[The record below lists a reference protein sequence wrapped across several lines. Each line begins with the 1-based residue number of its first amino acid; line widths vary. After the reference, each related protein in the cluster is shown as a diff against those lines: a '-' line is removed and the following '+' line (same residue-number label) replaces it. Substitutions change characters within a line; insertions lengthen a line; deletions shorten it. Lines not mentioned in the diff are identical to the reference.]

1 MKKLML
7 LLFVILLVGTVA
19 AFEFD
24 NVKNYDEE
32 TKTIDIRNSILGIPF
47 LQLGK
52 VAEIQ
57 LNTPQNYLIPIG
69 YKSVAEFQVVPFD
82 NYNDAFKELE
92 LFDKKDNNKK
102 FTRDYD
108 YKYKTIK
115 QVPDYKRV
123 CDESLGGNGTIL
135 YTNCRQEQKGFKD
148 EVVWKDL
155 ELSNFKDGEIKT
167 IGIFTE
173 VEIGDHVEWI
183 PNFFGV
189 RIDEWASWTAS
200 LNVQIVAYW
209 KLDETSGTN
218 AEDSTGNGFN
228 LTASDAAVLSS
239 FPGII
244 NSSADFRGG
253 VFHMRNATI
262 PGVVTSGGTFTISM
276 WVNGTSTADQDFID
290 NRVDSGVTNFLL
302 STSGANLNFRDTI
315 NNVNNLDAETNVFNG
330 SWNHLVIAID
340 GTSGFY
346 YFNGVSTTNFTL
358 ATSNIGGSAANFVV
372 GGIRPNGG
380 VGTVDFEGVMDEFGV
395 WNRTLSLAE
404 VEQLYNGGVGITF
417 IDVFPAIITLNAP
430 VDTFNSTSQS
440 ITFNATVVD
449 SNGVQNVTLFID
461 GTLNE
466 TNSSGVNGTYIFER
480 NISDG
485 NHNWSIGAVNDGDE
499 TSNSSVRTFSINTT
513 PIIIVISPTNTT
525 FNTSTIFFNASTSLP
540 VQTWIVNY
548 NGTNVTLPDINTSLT
563 VEDGNHHLF
572 LFGNNSVT
580 GVLGL
585 NDTILFAVDTSNP
598 SVIINSPVG
607 RQPLIK
613 IGDNET
619 VTWNITDLNLD
630 TCLLGYNGVNTTLNC
645 TTNTTSF
652 LYVNGVNNLSIFAND
667 TVGNSNT
674 TTTSWDYSI
683 IQVNQSFNSQAFT
696 TSAQT
701 FAANIT
707 INSEFTDTPTSPSI
721 IYNGTTTTGGT
732 VTSIGGDN
740 YTLSQTID
748 IPDLVNGTSDWLFS
762 FTLNSSLFNS
772 STSTQTVIR
781 LDLVNCNAANSFINF
796 TFRNETL
803 AQENVT
809 ATFDSIWEYFIGS
822 GTVTRSLSFLNATEN
837 PFYSFCLNAANDTL
851 FTLVNVSYANSISQ
865 QRQFRPTLL
874 TLTNT
879 TANQVLY
886 LLPTVDGLFNTFRTQ
901 DIAGNTIVGARGA
914 ITRTLGS
921 STITSA
927 IDVTDGSGLVI
938 FFLDPD
944 VTYTATFSASGF
956 LNNVFTFVPT
966 VDLRTVVM
974 GSIVT
979 AGNATNISLGM
990 IYDILPKNTTLNNGT
1005 DITFSFNVSSREII
1019 TFMGFTISNDTTT
1032 FLSVN
1037 QTGEGF
1043 ISGIINTSNNN
1054 TLLGVFTISTS
1065 NETIIIT
1072 RTWKIEQGFIGDY
1085 SIFRQFSLFIDY
1097 GFKDFIRLLI
1107 VIATLAIV
1115 MIFMSREIGIDEEV
1129 KMVVAILIVWA
1140 FSVVGWL
1147 DTGVVISGSTSSN
1160 INDLSQFSN
1169 QYGIAIVSTVAAA
1182 YFILRRT
1189 FRQI

>member
-7 LLFVILLVGTVA
+7 LFFVILLVGTVS

-52 VAEIQ
+52 VAEIK
-57 LNTPQNYLIPIG
+57 LNTPQNYLVPIG
-69 YKSVAEFQVVPFD
+69 YRKVAEFEVTSFD
-82 NYNDAFKELE
+82 DYKNAFKELE
-92 LFDKKDNNKK
+92 LFDKKAEMKK
-102 FTRDYD
+102 FYRDYD
-108 YKYKTIK
+108 FKSLSYKTII
-115 QVPDYKRV
+115 VDDYENV
-123 CDESLGGNGTIL
+123 LVGHTENGTAL
-135 YTNCRQEQKGFKD
+135 YEYQLVGNHQEEKEVWVKLTPADFK
-148 EVVWKDL
+148 KD
-155 ELSNFKDGEIKT
+155 DIVT

-173 VEIGDHVEWI
+173 VLIGDSVEWI

-189 RIDEWASWTAS
+189 RIDEWAVWTAS

-253 VFHMRNATI
+253 VFHMRNAAI

-276 WVNGTSTADQDFID
+276 WVNGTSTADQYFID
-290 NRVDSGVTNFLL
+290 NRVDSGATNFLL

-315 NNVNNLDAETNVFNG
+315 NNVDNLDAETNVFNG

-417 IDVFPAIITLNAP
+417 IDVFLAIITLNAP

-449 SNGVQNVTLFID
+449 NSGVQNVTLFID

-796 TFRNETL
+796 TFKNETL
-803 AQENVT
+803 AEEDVN
-809 ATFDSIWEYFIGS
+809 ATFDSIWNYFIGS
-822 GTVTRSLSFLNATEN
+822 GGVTRTLSFTNATEN
-837 PFYSFCLNAANDTL
+837 PFYGFCLNAANDTL
-851 FTLVNVSYANSISQ
+851 FTLVNVSYSNSISQ

-879 TANQVLY
+879 TTSRVLY
-886 LLPTVDGLFNTFRTQ
+886 LLPTVDGLFNTFRTENTL
-901 DIAGNTIVGARGA
+901 GNTIVGARGV
-914 ITRTLGS
+914 ITRTLSGNP
-921 STITSA
+921 ITSA
-927 IDVTDGSGLVI
+927 IDITDGSGVVI

-966 VDLRTVVM
+966 TDLRIVIM
-974 GSIVT
+974 GST
-979 AGNATNISLGM
+979 AAPGNGTNISIGM
-990 IYDILPKNTTLNNGT
+990 NYTIEPPNTTLNNGT
-1005 DITFSFNVSSREII
+1005 DITFRFIVSEGSEPVTFIGFN
-1019 TFMGFTISNDTTT
+1019 ISNDTTT
-1032 FLSVN
+1032 LLLVN
-1037 QTGEGF
+1037 QTSDGT
-1043 ISGIINTSNNN
+1043 ISGILNTRDNSSF
-1054 TLLGVFTISTS
+1054 TGVFTISTI
-1065 NETIIIT
+1065 NETLTIT
-1072 RTWKIEQGFIGDY
+1072 KIWRIEQSFIGDY
-1085 SIFRQFSLFIDY
+1085 SIFRQFNLYMDY
-1097 GFKDFIRLLI
+1097 DFKDFIRLLL
-1107 VIATLAIV
+1107 VIATLAAV

-1129 KMVVAILIVWA
+1129 KMAVAILIVWA
-1140 FSVVGWL
+1140 FSIVGWL
-1147 DTGVVISGSTSSN
+1147 DTGIAINSSSAN
-1160 INDLSQFSN
+1160 INNLSQFSN
-1169 QYGIAIVSTVAAA
+1169 QYGIAIVSTIAAA
-1182 YFILRRT
+1182 YFILRRV